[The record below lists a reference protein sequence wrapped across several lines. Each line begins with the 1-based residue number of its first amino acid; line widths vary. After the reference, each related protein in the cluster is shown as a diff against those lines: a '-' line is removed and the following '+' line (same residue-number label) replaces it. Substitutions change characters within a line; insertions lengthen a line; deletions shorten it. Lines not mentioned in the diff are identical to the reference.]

1 MIRCAI
7 VGRVQF
13 DCSAN
18 KKDLSMSAFW
28 LFVLWL
34 TDSLFCFLLSNFC
47 MYSVCVLALCFNLC
61 SDSLIFC
68 LLALFCVLTLCFL
81 FGSDPLF
88 FIFLFDSLLFQYSD
102 SLCIFLWFDPLFLIC
117 VLIIFFLSS
126 VSLFFVCVLPSVYL
140 FVFWFHIFHLLTFCV
155 FFVCVLALVCLF
167 SYTWSFCVF
176 WLFEFL
182 CSTLWSVLCFDA
194 LILFVFCLSI
204 LWGVPKLSYFC
215 LGS

>member
-34 TDSLFCFLLSNFC
+34 TDSLFCFLLPNFC

-68 LLALFCVLTLCFL
+68 LLAIFCVLTLCFL

-88 FIFLFDSLLFQYSD
+88 FYIFIWFTSFSVFWLSVYFFVFWPSFFNLCSDYLFSVF
-102 SLCIFLWFDPLFLIC
+102 W
-117 VLIIFFLSS
+117 LS
-126 VSLFFVCVLPSVYL
+126 VFVCVLPSVYL
-140 FVFWFHIFHLLTFCV
+140 FVFWLSFFCLL
-155 FFVCVLALVCLF
+155 
-167 SYTWSFCVF
+167 S
-176 WLFEFL
+176 
-182 CSTLWSVLCFDA
+182 LCF
-194 LILFVFCLSI
+194 LFVFCPLFIYLCSDSI
-204 LWGVPKLSYFC
+204 FFIC
-215 LGS
+215 